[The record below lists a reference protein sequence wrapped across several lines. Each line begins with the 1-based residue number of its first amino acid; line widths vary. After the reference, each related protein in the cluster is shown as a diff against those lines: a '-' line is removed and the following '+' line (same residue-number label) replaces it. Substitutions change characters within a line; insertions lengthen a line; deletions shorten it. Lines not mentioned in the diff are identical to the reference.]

1 MKICDLA
8 LFSEG
13 TSSGVKTYITNKIRY
28 INAQPGNIEHV
39 LIVPSSE
46 TRFEVQGRSRI
57 FRVRGIPTF
66 YPEIQL
72 AINICRIADI
82 VEKERPDLIEVNC
95 QYTLPWSAFLA
106 TRQRTIP
113 IVGVYHTDVPA
124 CARRFAEGAGPAV
137 ASAIEKLTEFYEGII
152 YRHCT
157 LTIALTEEMKGRLN
171 RMGVDRIECLP
182 CGVDISTFKP
192 EEADNAFRRRHG
204 IGSTQK
210 ILLYTGR
217 LSPEKEVDLLCEAYE
232 RLGTSDYALLIAGD
246 GPEAPAIRNFAASHP
261 HVRYLGHFASHA
273 ELAHSYAQS
282 DVLIVPGRYETF
294 CMSAVEA
301 LACGVPVVGIEGS
314 GTATLITP
322 GVGAAAQA
330 GNPDDLALKISTVAN
345 LPQFSQVRR
354 QCRSASEMYS
364 WDRVFEGY
372 FRAYTRLIAEYE
384 GAMA

>member
-1 MKICDLA
+1 VKICDLA

-28 INAQPGNIEHV
+28 INAQPENIEHV

-46 TRFEVQGRSRI
+46 DRFEVQGRSRI
-57 FRVRGIPTF
+57 FGVRGLPTF

-72 AINICRIADI
+72 AINIGKIADI
-82 VEKERPDLIEVNC
+82 VEKEKPDLIEVNC
-95 QYTLPWSAFLA
+95 QYTLPWAAFLA
-106 TRQRTIP
+106 TRRRTIP

-137 ASAIEKLTEFYEGII
+137 ASAVEKITEFYEGII
-152 YRHCT
+152 YRHFT
-157 LTIALTEEMKGRLN
+157 LTIALTMQMKGRLN

-192 EEADNAFRRRHG
+192 EATDPMFRQRHG
-204 IGSTQK
+204 LGPAQK

-217 LSPEKEVDLLCEAYE
+217 LSPEKEVDLLCAAYE
-232 RLGTSDYALLIAGD
+232 RLCTTDYALVIAGD
-246 GPEAPAIRNFAASHP
+246 GPETPAIRKFAESHP
-261 HVRYLGHFASHA
+261 HVRYLGHVASHA
-273 ELAHSYAQS
+273 ELAHIYAQS

-314 GTATLITP
+314 GTATLVTT
-322 GVGAAAQA
+322 GVGALAQA
-330 GNPDDLALKISTVAN
+330 GNADDLADKILTVAN
-345 LPQFSQVRR
+345 WPDFKCVRAR
-354 QCRSASEMYS
+354 CRSASERYS
-364 WDRVFEGY
+364 WDQVFEGY
-372 FRAYTRLIAEYE
+372 FRAYSRLIAEYE
-384 GAMA
+384 NGLA